1 MYITTGTYGRDPPDE
16 LRNGGPLGL
25 LEEYSNL
32 PKASLNLAVI
42 CISRSSNHCVYLDWG
57 ALSGAPF
64 ARRAFTGA
72 RG

>member
-1 MYITTGTYGRDPPDE
+1 MGVIRPTNYGTGA
-16 LRNGGPLGL
+16 LLGL